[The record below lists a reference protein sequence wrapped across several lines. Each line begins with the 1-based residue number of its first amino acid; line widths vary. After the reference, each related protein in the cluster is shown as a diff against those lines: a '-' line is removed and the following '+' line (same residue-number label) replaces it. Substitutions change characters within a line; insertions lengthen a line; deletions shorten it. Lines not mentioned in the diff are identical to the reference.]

1 MLKINRQTN
10 YAVCILPALAKRGEG
25 IRFSSAGIQQE
36 ILIPPALM
44 ARIISQLAREGLAN
58 TLPDHDGS
66 LMLREMAAITF
77 ESLVQEALSIP
88 LAMPSMAF

>member
-1 MLKINRQTN
+1 MLKINRQTD

-25 IRFSSAGIQQE
+25 IRFSSAGDID
-36 ILIPPALM
+36 PTCVDGG
-44 ARIISQLAREGLAN
+44 IISQLAREGLAN

-77 ESLVQEALSIP
+77 ESLAQEALSIP
-88 LAMPSMAF
+88 LALPSMAF